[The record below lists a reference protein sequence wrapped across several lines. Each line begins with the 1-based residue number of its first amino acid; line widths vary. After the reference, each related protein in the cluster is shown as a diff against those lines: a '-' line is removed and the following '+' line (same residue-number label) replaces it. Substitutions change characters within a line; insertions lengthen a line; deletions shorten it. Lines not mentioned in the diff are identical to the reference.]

1 MADSA
6 FEMAL
11 ATMVM
16 VTRRLRRVTLIS
28 LVAIAVER
36 YTKTVVYRRQI
47 RARGMPYERQTA
59 SGERIRSPRLST
71 PSTFNDLI
79 RRVRAGDEDAATEL
93 VKRYEPAIRRAVR
106 FRMADTRLE
115 RMMDSM
121 DICQSVFASFFERTA
136 AGQFDL
142 EQPEQL
148 MKLLMTMARN
158 KLANQA
164 QGLQRQCRD
173 YRRVSNA
180 ELDERQ
186 VAADQS
192 SPSMHVAGKELI
204 FHADR
209 LLSEDERQLR
219 DLRKE
224 GLDWGTIA
232 RQLGSTPEALRK
244 KLARAME
251 RVSQE
256 LHLDTDRHE

>member
-1 MADSA
+1 M
-6 FEMAL
+6 
-11 ATMVM
+11 
-16 VTRRLRRVTLIS
+16 
-28 LVAIAVER
+28 
-36 YTKTVVYRRQI
+36 
-47 RARGMPYERQTA
+47 
-59 SGERIRSPRLST
+59 ST

-121 DICQSVFASFFERTA
+121 DVCQSVFASFFERTT

-158 KLANQA
+158 KFASHA

-173 YRRVSNA
+173 YRRVQNEA
-180 ELDERQ
+180 VDAQ
-186 VAADQS
+186 HVAADQS
-192 SPSMHVAGKELI
+192 SPSMHVAGQELI

-209 LLSEDERQLR
+209 LLSADERQLR
-219 DLRKE
+219 DMRKD
-224 GLDWGTIA
+224 GLDWGAIA
-232 RQLGSTPEALRK
+232 QQLGSTPEALRK
-244 KLARAME
+244 KLARAMD
-251 RVSQE
+251 RVTQE